1 MNVADCVAAIVN
13 SWEYMHSVAR
23 NIYTSNK
30 FHFLALCCACGQ
42 SIGWHQKTP
51 RTFNHVPNQL
61 HQEFPIMF
69 QISWMNHPRNSC
81 QNKKTFNH
89 VPNQLDESHLL
100 AKNTKNTFNHVL
112 NHSWMNHPRT
122 SCQEHYDFART
133 MESDSTA
140 RTRIFANGKF
150 ESPKN
155 RMLWLW
161 IATRKSHSHSLS
173 FTKPTAHAYMY
184 VSIHTAI

>member
-1 MNVADCVAAIVN
+1 MWPINWMTSKNTKNFQSC
-13 SWEYMHSVAR
+13 SKSVA
-23 NIYTSNK
+23 
-30 FHFLALCCACGQ
+30 
-42 SIGWHQKTP
+42 P
-51 RTFNHVPNQL
+51 RISDHVPNQL
-61 HQEFPIMF
+61 DESPKKFLPKQ
-69 QISWMNHPRNSC
+69 
-81 QNKKTFNH
+81 KKTFNH

>member
-81 QNKKTFNH
+81 QNKKNFQSCSKSVGWITPSCQKHQKYFQSRFKS
-89 VPNQLDESHLL
+89 QLDESP
-100 AKNTKNTFNHVL
+100 KNFL
-112 NHSWMNHPRT
+112 PRT
-122 SCQEHYDFART
+122 
-133 MESDSTA
+133 
-140 RTRIFANGKF
+140 
-150 ESPKN
+150 
-155 RMLWLW
+155 LWLCKNHGKW
-161 IATRKSHSHSLS
+161 QHSKNSHFCQRKIWKSKKSHALALNCDS
-173 FTKPTAHAYMY
+173 
-184 VSIHTAI
+184 